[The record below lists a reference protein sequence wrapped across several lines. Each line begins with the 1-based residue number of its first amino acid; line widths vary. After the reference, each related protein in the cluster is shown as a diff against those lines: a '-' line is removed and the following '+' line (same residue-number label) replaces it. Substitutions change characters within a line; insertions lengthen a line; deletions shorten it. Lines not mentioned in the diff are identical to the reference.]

1 MTLNVIRLRII
12 GFALL
17 LATQLAGCDQINDVV
32 NKQKSNGKAVGAACR
47 HSGRALEDCYQRNPK
62 VSKSD
67 IYAGWKEMNEYMQ
80 AKKLDV
86 VRPSPDAS
94 GDAESGGIP
103 AEKKKS
109 STASAPAS
117 AASSVKSSG
126 KTASKA
132 SAAH

>member
-1 MTLNVIRLRII
+1 MNVIRLRII

>member
-1 MTLNVIRLRII
+1 MIRLRII

-17 LATQLAGCDQINDVV
+17 LMTQLAGCEQVSDVV

-94 GDAESGGIP
+94 GGAESGEIS
-103 AEKKKS
+103 AEKKKP

-117 AASSVKSSG
+117 AASSVKAAG

-132 SAAH
+132 SAGH